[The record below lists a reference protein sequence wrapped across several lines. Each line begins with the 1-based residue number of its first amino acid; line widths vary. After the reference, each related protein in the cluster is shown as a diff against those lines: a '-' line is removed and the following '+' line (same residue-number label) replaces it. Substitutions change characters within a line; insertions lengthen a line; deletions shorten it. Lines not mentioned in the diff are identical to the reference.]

1 MAYEIIMPALG
12 MNQDTGIVVTWHKQ
26 LGENVKVHDILFEV
40 ETDKSILE
48 VESEYDGILA
58 RIMAK
63 VGEPIP
69 LGQVIA
75 LIAVTSEE
83 AADISSKA
91 W

>member
-26 LGENVKVHDILFEV
+26 LGESVKAHEVLFEV
-40 ETDKSILE
+40 ETDKTTME
-48 VESEYDGILA
+48 VEAGYDGILA
-58 RIMAK
+58 QIMAK

-75 LIAVTSEE
+75 LVAMTSEE
-83 AADISSKA
+83 AADIASKA
-91 W
+91 Q